1 MASSYEFFN
10 ELYQLFGS
18 DKQNN
23 PEKFDLYNGL
33 CALSQELA
41 LLRTEVRELRAI
53 NAEIVKQ
60 LAR

>member
-33 CALSQELA
+33 CALSQE
-41 LLRTEVRELRAI
+41 RIKNRST
-53 NAEIVKQ
+53 
-60 LAR
+60 